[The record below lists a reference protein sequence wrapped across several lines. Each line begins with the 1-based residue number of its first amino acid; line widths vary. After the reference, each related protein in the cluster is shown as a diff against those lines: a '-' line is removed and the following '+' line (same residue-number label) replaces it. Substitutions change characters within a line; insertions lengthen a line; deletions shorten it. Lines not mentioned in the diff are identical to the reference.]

1 MTSTNPTNPGER
13 EPDDAAGGNS
23 QPEQSDSREPE
34 QSDSREP
41 ELDET
46 GMPPDAVTT
55 GGTTDADVSDGSQ
68 Q

>member
-23 QPEQSDSREPE
+23 QPE